1 VRTKFNLPSNVSGT
15 IDPQSECNSQH
26 DSIDLTPFTNNEL
39 VYVSKLEGNNTKFQ
53 CYKIEG
59 LEKWFKTKDELIN
72 PLTNLIFPPQSLA
85 LKRVQITGKNSNTL
99 ENSKISTSF
108 QIKREIQN
116 KICFKLFR

>member
-15 IDPQSECNSQH
+15 IDPQSECNSEH
-26 DSIDLTPFTNNEL
+26 DPIDLTPFTNNEL

-59 LEKWFKTKDELIN
+59 LEKWFKTKDELID
-72 PLTNLIFPPQSLA
+72 PLTNLKFPQSLA

-108 QIKREIQN
+108 QILKT
-116 KICFKLFR
+116 